1 MNTEAPSADDVA
13 RYLRAHPEFF
23 ADHPALLTDLTLPDP
38 QRGNA
43 ISLMERQAMLLRER
57 VKAIESRLAE
67 LMQIGR
73 ANDHLARNL
82 VEWARSLLS
91 EADSAQKAHVAR
103 QELQRIFGIPL
114 VEVKIWGDPPGA
126 HDAAAAELVSSL
138 PFSRCGGALEERLA
152 DAMPAQWSHAR
163 SVALIP
169 LRSTAASYAYGVIAL
184 GSSDAARFE
193 ASLGT
198 AVLDRIGELAGAA
211 LAHGTSLASAIDPSD
226 DGAA

>member
-1 MNTEAPSADDVA
+1 MNAESTSADDVA

-23 ADHPALLTDLTLPDP
+23 ADHPALLTELVLPDP

-43 ISLMERQAMLLRER
+43 ISLMERQATLMRER

-91 EADSAQKAHVAR
+91 EHDRMRKAHVAR
-103 QELQRIFGIPL
+103 EELQRIFGVPL
-114 VEVKIWGDPPGA
+114 VEIRIWGDPPGA
-126 HDAAAAELVSSL
+126 HDAEAAELVSSL
-138 PFSRCGGALEERLA
+138 PFSRCGGTLEASLA
-152 DAMPAQWSHAR
+152 SAMPSEWSHAR

-169 LRSTAASYAYGVIAL
+169 LRSTAASYAFGVIAL

-211 LAHGTSLASAIDPSD
+211 LAHAPLLDSVHD
-226 DGAA
+226 DGVA